1 MYRTNVKEIIVFDS
15 KIRRML
21 VLNQYFW
28 KVLGLKKF
36 FTNVDCLICTEPNF
50 WHCSSLFC

>member
-1 MYRTNVKEIIVFDS
+1 MYRTSVKEIIVFDS

-28 KVLGLKKF
+28 KLLGLKKF
-36 FTNVDCLICTEPNF
+36 FVNVD
-50 WHCSSLFC
+50 